1 MSADTKSEEATI
13 EILNQSG
20 TRERLETLINQAE
33 RYIFLVSPYVT
44 LDKLRS
50 LVRSIQ
56 GALARKVKVKL
67 VFRERDASSSGND
80 VLSSD
85 TIRMLRD
92 SGMELRVL
100 KDLHA
105 KIYLSE
111 KSAILTSL
119 NLLDSSFN
127 NSIEVGTWLA
137 ASNPAYQK
145 VVDFLKVEIHP
156 TSVLVASLPQPAV
169 LSKENSPRAKKGRKK
184 KEVVVEPQRDLAA
197 MDELFADDG
206 DDGTCIRCG
215 IEIEFNIEKPLCR
228 ACYEV
233 WKKHKDPEYPEKYC
247 QLCGGKHKTSLSK
260 PLCRDCW
267 EDSRS

>member
-1 MSADTKSEEATI
+1 VDAKSEQGVI

-50 LVRSIQ
+50 LVRSLQ

-80 VLSSD
+80 VLASE
-85 TIRMLRD
+85 TVRMLREA
-92 SGMELRVL
+92 GMELRVL

-119 NLLDSSFN
+119 NLLESSFN
-127 NSIEVGTWLA
+127 NSIEVGTWIA

-145 VVDFLKVEIHP
+145 VVDFLKTEIHP

-169 LSKENSPRAKKGRKK
+169 LSKTNKSPRKK
-184 KEVVVEPQRDLAA
+184 KVKVVELAARDNAA
-197 MDELFADDG
+197 MDELFADEG
-206 DDGTCIRCG
+206 DDGCCIRCG
-215 IEIEFNIEKPLCR
+215 IDVEFNPDR
-228 ACYEV
+228 
-233 WKKHKDPEYPEKYC
+233 
-247 QLCGGKHKTSLSK
+247 
-260 PLCRDCW
+260 PLCRDCFKVW
-267 EDSRS
+267 SKYEDANYPEKFCQLCGSDEERTSFSKPLCGDCFEDVAR